1 MVKCCSRDQY
11 ILHVYSF
18 IPPFSFLPLSPPLPL
33 PSLSFFPQL
42 TERHNDDST
51 QSVLDPIYFPLDPG
65 DCMCSTMQEAAD
77 NLHNLTA
84 FPCDIT
90 DEECTTIRCTISDN
104 PPGSVTTRIS
114 PCDDPPSLHTTV
126 VMNGDTQNIDTSGNL
141 TTTLNDIPA
150 DLKITIWHFDYS
162 MDVEV
167 S

>member
-1 MVKCCSRDQY
+1 MK
-11 ILHVYSF
+11 
-18 IPPFSFLPLSPPLPL
+18 
-33 PSLSFFPQL
+33 
-42 TERHNDDST
+42 TTHNQRLGDALYRDST
-51 QSVLDPIYFPLDPG
+51 QSIFDPIYFPLDPG

-84 FPCDIT
+84 FPYDIT
-90 DEECTTIRCTISDN
+90 DEECTTIRCIIADN
-104 PPGSVTTRIS
+104 PPQSVTTRIS

-126 VMNGDTQNIDTSGNL
+126 VINGHTQNVVANGNQ
-141 TTTLNDIPA
+141 TTTLTDIAA